1 MHTAGIKAIST
12 ATSWISKN
20 KGVLLA
26 IIAPLTLYI
35 AKVTLLKTRLLLL
48 TAAEKAGV
56 VIKAAYKTAA
66 YAVAAAQAK
75 MAGNTERAAAA
86 VRKMNASANAV
97 PWVAL
102 ATAIVAAGTAIYQ
115 LVTRTVFQSGISN
128 EELGIV
134 GKPFLSAVFC

>member
-56 VIKAAYKTAA
+56 VIKAAYKTAV